1 MKKYIHTSG
10 CSSLPSLK
18 QIATDR
24 VRNEQN
30 NQINEVVIPHRLC
43 IAGALMT
50 SSTRHR
56 VDVWPTS
63 LDDGHTLPRCL
74 VPVGVQCIIMSQA
87 GWQAGIQRDKN
98 GRVSNACWPLTWRLV
113 VTGFL
118 RVSRTVQ
125 NGLKSDQTV
134 IQRAIQGDTR
144 DFGIKGLNAGS
155 FWCVAV
161 IRTL

>member
-24 VRNEQN
+24 VRNDQN

-50 SSTRHR
+50 ISTRHR

-74 VPVGVQCIIMSQA
+74 VLVGVQCIIMSQA
-87 GWQAGIQRDKN
+87 GWRAGIQRDKD
-98 GRVSNACWPLTWRLV
+98 GRVSNACCSLTWRLV
-113 VTGFL
+113 VTCFL
-118 RVSRTVQ
+118 RVSRTAVNCPEWSQ
-125 NGLKSDQTV
+125 VWSDGHSASHPRRH
-134 IQRAIQGDTR
+134 QRLRDQGP
-144 DFGIKGLNAGS
+144 
-155 FWCVAV
+155 
-161 IRTL
+161 